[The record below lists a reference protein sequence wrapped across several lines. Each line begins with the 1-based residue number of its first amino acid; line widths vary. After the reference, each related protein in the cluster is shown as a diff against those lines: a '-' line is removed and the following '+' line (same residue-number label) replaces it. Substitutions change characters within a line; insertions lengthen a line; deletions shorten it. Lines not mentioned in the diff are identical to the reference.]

1 MKTGTS
7 SFCRLV
13 AFRKV
18 AFPIANPCSLLFFQR
33 PACFR
38 LVRAENNPF
47 PDASQR
53 LPLDEAKDV
62 VQTLPIQQAFYQ
74 PTWNRRVNDED
85 AKGIQGIRYPGK
97 HV

>member
-1 MKTGTS
+1 MMYPSAKIPSPVKKRAT
-7 SFCRLV
+7 RP
-13 AFRKV
+13 K
-18 AFPIANPCSLLFFQR
+18 P

-62 VQTLPIQQAFYQ
+62 VQTLPIQQAFYR

-85 AKGIQGIRYPGK
+85 AKGIQGIRYPGE